1 MNIEDYTD
9 NNDFGVVFET
19 TPLQELLLPK
29 EMYEYTSDETKC
41 TSDETVS
48 SWSDADDVL
57 RNNKKRDNAND
68 LSWSPG
74 RFLTEF
80 GHFHEVCTDSVPCE
94 FEVLSNAT
102 DVDEDVEVDNHKPDD
117 PLGFLPSTST
127 TSNNTI
133 TDDDEEDPKPMPQQQ
148 TQTPKPIECTS
159 SKPTTECP
167 TGSSVNSNG
176 NGSAPT
182 AAATTIIK
190 QVKFRAYQ
198 AENWTEKFEQL
209 LRFREDHGHCLVPN
223 FHPENQALA
232 QWAKRQ
238 RYQYK
243 LKLAS
248 KRSTITDERVKALD
262 EVGFVW
268 GSHEAIWSERLEE
281 LKKFR
286 HENAHC
292 NVPCRYKKNQQ
303 LALWVKR
310 QRRQWKKKVEGL
322 PSSLTDERQEALDS
336 IGFVWDMRKG
346 RK

>member
-57 RNNKKRDNAND
+57 RNKKRDAND

-80 GHFHEVCTDSVPCE
+80 GHFHEVSTDSVPSE
-94 FEVLSNAT
+94 FEVLSNDT
-102 DVDEDVEVDNHKPDD
+102 DVDEDVDDNHKPDD

-127 TSNNTI
+127 SNNTI
-133 TDDDEEDPKPMPQQQ
+133 TDDDDEDEDPKPMPQQQQ

-167 TGSSVNSNG
+167 SGSNG
-176 NGSAPT
+176 NGSALT
-182 AAATTIIK
+182 AATTIIK

-286 HENAHC
+286 HDNAHC

-310 QRRQWKKKVEGL
+310 QRRQWKKKIEGL